1 MRSTGSPA
9 APASDGPAEWWACST
24 RGARA
29 PANHTAGWSSTS
41 RAPAPEPQYRVP
53 TPDRR
58 FLGRCDFGW
67 PALGVLAEFD
77 GKKKY
82 GRLLREPGQTA
93 EDVLIEEKR
102 REDRLRALG
111 WIVIR
116 WMWRDLYRPDAL
128 ITQLRDAFAIGRPL
142 G

>member
-1 MRSTGSPA
+1 MVGLLDPRSES
-9 APASDGPAEWWACST
+9 
-24 RGARA
+24 
-29 PANHTAGWSSTS
+29 AGESYS
-41 RAPAPEPQYRVP
+41 RVVFHLAGLPAPEPQYRVP

-67 PALGVLAEFD
+67 PALGVLGEFD

>member
-1 MRSTGSPA
+1 
-9 APASDGPAEWWACST
+9 
-24 RGARA
+24 
-29 PANHTAGWSSTS
+29 
-41 RAPAPEPQYRVP
+41 
-53 TPDRR
+53 
-58 FLGRCDFGW
+58 
-67 PALGVLAEFD
+67 
-77 GKKKY
+77 
-82 GRLLREPGQTA
+82 
-93 EDVLIEEKR
+93 LIEEKR